1 MKTILVKVGVAL
13 LGCAFCIGSALAQTP
28 RDQAWQVL
36 SEAAA
41 SSKDDVRAS
50 NARALGMVNKS
61 AKAVALLEKALEDR
75 DDDVRSSAA
84 TSLGLLKAKSS
95 IPKLVE
101 TAKKE
106 TDGNVVLA
114 VAKALTEMDDPMG
127 YAIYYAIVTGERKSG
142 QGLVASQSKM
152 LNDMLKNPKSMANM
166 AFQQGMG
173 FVPFGG
179 LAMGAFQAVRSSG
192 KNEVLVKAAAVR
204 TLAKDPDPKSTKA
217 LVTATGDKEWVVRAA
232 AYDALSRR
240 GDASVVPDIM
250 NGLSDKEEVVKLTAA
265 AAIANLSEGRK

>member
-1 MKTILVKVGVAL
+1 MKKELIVKLAVMLLSVFCSAL
-13 LGCAFCIGSALAQTP
+13 ALAQTP
-28 RDQAWQVL
+28 KDQAWKVL
-36 SEAAA
+36 TEAAA
-41 SSKDDVRAS
+41 SSKDEIRAG
-50 NARALGMVNKS
+50 NARALGLINKN
-61 AKAVALLEKALEDR
+61 AKAVELLEKALEDK

-114 VAKALTEMDDPMG
+114 VAKALTDMDDPMG
-127 YAIYYAIVTGERKSG
+127 FAIYYAIVTGERKSG

-204 TLAKDPDPKSTKA
+204 TLSKDPDPKSTKA
-217 LVTATGDKEWVVRAA
+217 LVAATGDKEWVVRAA

-240 GDASVVPDIM
+240 GDASVVPDM
-250 NGLSDKEEVVKLTAA
+250 LNGLSDKEEVVKLTAA
-265 AAIANLSEGRK
+265 AAIANLSEGKK

>member
-1 MKTILVKVGVAL
+1 MKKELIVKLAIML
-13 LGCAFCIGSALAQTP
+13 LSAFCATLALAQTP
-28 RDQAWQVL
+28 KDQAWQVL
-36 SEAAA
+36 TTAAA
-41 SSKDDVRAS
+41 SSKDDTRAS
-50 NARALGMVNKS
+50 NARALALVNKS
-61 AKAVALLEKALEDR
+61 SKAVELLEKALGDK
-75 DDDVRSSAA
+75 DPDVRAAAA
-84 TSLGLLKAKSS
+84 TSLGFLKSKSS

-101 TAKKE
+101 LAKKE
-106 TDGNVVLA
+106 SDGNVVLA
-114 VAKALTEMDDPMG
+114 VAKALTDMDDPMG
-127 YAIYYAIVTGERKSG
+127 YAVYYAIVTGEKKSG

-217 LVTATGDKEWVVRAA
+217 LVTATSDKEWVVRAA

-240 GDASVVPDIM
+240 GDTAVVPDIM
-250 NGLSDKEEVVKLTAA
+250 SGLSDKEDVVKLTAA
-265 AAIANLSEGRK
+265 AAIANLSEERK